1 MDLSKGLGHDPLAQD
16 RRATPGFVSRDRNW
30 PCAFPLLRDH
40 QIPRQMVSNSLSAA
54 DSDAWG
60 PAGGEHTAPT
70 IGPPRGPAAPVSPAG
85 MSAPASGG
93 TALHRITHA
102 SVTLEGKAGGPPRG
116 LDLLASTAGRSRN
129 SRSLANDG
137 GSKPTI
143 ASRPG
148 THPAAGSPCD
158 HNATHAIASPVTG
171 GGMPSLY
178 RPWPRKV
185 LRRASRAFRAPG
197 GEQKSCHPRQDAW
210 FSSTPE
216 ATRPVGQVLA
226 PPRKHRAVALAR
238 RHKLG
243 DPQAPSGCTVGA
255 RAHPSSCQSGTP
267 GDRR

>member
-1 MDLSKGLGHDPLAQD
+1 MIRSRRIVGPLLVSCRATGTGLALSRSCATTKSRGKWFRTACQPQIRMLGA
-16 RRATPGFVSRDRNW
+16 RRA
-30 PCAFPLLRDH
+30 
-40 QIPRQMVSNSLSAA
+40 
-54 DSDAWG
+54 
-60 PAGGEHTAPT
+60 GEHTAPT

-238 RHKLG
+238 RRKLR